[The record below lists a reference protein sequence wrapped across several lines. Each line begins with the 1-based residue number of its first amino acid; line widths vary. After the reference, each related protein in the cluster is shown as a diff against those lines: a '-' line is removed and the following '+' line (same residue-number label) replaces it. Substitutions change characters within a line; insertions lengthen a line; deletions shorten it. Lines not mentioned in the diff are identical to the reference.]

1 MTPGVISVI
10 GVVAA
15 AVLGAVINNWWT
27 GRNEARKAQRDYEYD
42 AKKKLLTEVQPMLFE
57 LSERCDEA
65 FWRIYGI
72 AESEAQGRLDKPCQK
87 RRFRL
92 ESGYYLPSTIHRL
105 VSPLVLFRML
115 ETGMARFDFSLVPE
129 ATAKYRLAKH
139 LYRTWNSGD
148 SLASCGE
155 AIEYDHEAKHKGEEG
170 YAPVVHSLQHVRL
183 GAVDS
188 LVDLLTVPAGDGTT
202 RCMRY
207 GEFQDRYDAM
217 MAETKV
223 KGHPWSSPEVAAL
236 HRAVTVFET
245 FSPTTKPV
253 LWRILMTQAVLLH
266 WITLD
271 TDPKKEITAHDVVER
286 VRSTF
291 SEAADDKS
299 VDTGLAAAEAYLSSH
314 LS

>member
-15 AVLGAVINNWWT
+15 AVLGAVINQWWS

-42 AKKKLLTEVQPMLFE
+42 AKKKLLTEVQPILFE

-72 AESEAQGRLDKPCQK
+72 AESEAQGRLDEACPKP
-87 RRFRL
+87 RFRP

-105 VSPLVLFRML
+105 VTPLVQFRML
-115 ETGMARFDFSLVPE
+115 ETTLGRFDFSLVPE

-148 SLASCGE
+148 SLASSGD
-155 AIEYDHEAKHKGEEG
+155 AVAYDHEAKREGEEG
-170 YAPVVHSLQHVRL
+170 YDEAVHALQHVRL

-188 LVDLLTVPAGDGTT
+188 LVDLLTAHDADGTT

-207 GEFQDRYDAM
+207 GEFQDSYDAM
-217 MAETKV
+217 KAERKV
-223 KGHPWSSPEVAAL
+223 KGHPWSSPECAAL
-236 HRAVTVFET
+236 HRAITVFET

-271 TDPKKEITAHDVVER
+271 ADPKKETTVHDVVER
-286 VRSTF
+286 VRSKF
-291 SEAADDKS
+291 SQAADDKS

-314 LS
+314 LG